1 MIGKIIIFLLI
12 MLFFIMAFAFY
23 KDPLKL
29 ENKNLK
35 YILYGGGG
43 VLAAGIIIWMGF
55 TLQGVRNPLK

>member
-1 MIGKIIIFLLI
+1 
-12 MLFFIMAFAFY
+12 MAFAFY
-23 KDPLKL
+23 RDPLKL

-43 VLAAGIIIWMGF
+43 VLVAGIIIWMGF